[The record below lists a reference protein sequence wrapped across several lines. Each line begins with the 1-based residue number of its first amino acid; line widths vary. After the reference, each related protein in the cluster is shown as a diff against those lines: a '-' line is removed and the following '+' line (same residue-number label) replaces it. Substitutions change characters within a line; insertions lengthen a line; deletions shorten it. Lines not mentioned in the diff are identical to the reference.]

1 MDVTVWILA
10 MDEEVIAVYV
20 DEATAHRAIAQRA
33 LAGQSTLGLS
43 LNEFGV
49 TTQ

>member
-10 MDEEVIAVYV
+10 MDDEVIAVYV
-20 DEATAHRAIAQRA
+20 DEATAHRAIALRV
-33 LAGQSTLGLS
+33 LAGEQTFGLN

-49 TTQ
+49 TTS